1 MRRQVPIPPPDD
13 EEVIG
18 VLNAISIVSSRL
30 ARKLRA
36 IAVQEPTPHKPIL
49 CPLWQ
54 ERMSFYEAIR
64 G

>member
-1 MRRQVPIPPPDD
+1 MRRQVLISPPAD

-30 ARKLRA
+30 ARKLQA
-36 IAVQEPTPHKPIL
+36 IAVQQPKPRKPII

-54 ERMSFYEAIR
+54 ERMNPHEAIR

>member
-1 MRRQVPIPPPDD
+1 MRIQVPIPPPPD

-36 IAVQEPTPHKPIL
+36 IAAQKPTPHKPII
-49 CPLWQ
+49 CPLRQ
-54 ERMSFYEAIR
+54 ERMSSYEAIR

>member
-1 MRRQVPIPPPDD
+1 MQRQVPIRPPAD

-30 ARKLRA
+30 ARKLQA
-36 IAVQEPTPHKPIL
+36 TAVQKPRPRKPMI

-54 ERMSFYEAIR
+54 ERMKPNEAVR

>member
-1 MRRQVPIPPPDD
+1 MQKQVPICPPVD
-13 EEVIG
+13 EEVIS

-30 ARKLRA
+30 ARKLQA
-36 IAVQEPTPHKPIL
+36 TAVQKPRPSKPMI

-54 ERMSFYEAIR
+54 ERMKPHEAVR

>member
-1 MRRQVPIPPPDD
+1 MRRQVLIPPPAD

-30 ARKLRA
+30 ARKLQA
-36 IAVQEPTPHKPIL
+36 IAVQQSKPANPSFAL
-49 CPLWQ
+49 CG
-54 ERMSFYEAIR
+54 RK